1 MKGIINHDL
10 FTNGERTGKLAV
22 IPKGTEVEIIAALS
36 LSKIPCY
43 KILIPTSNKYCHVN
57 AEFADIVQGVY

>member
-10 FTNGERTGKLAV
+10 FTNGERAGKLLV

-36 LSKIPCY
+36 LFKIPCY
-43 KILIPTSNKYCHVN
+43 KIKIPKSNKYCHVN
-57 AEFADIVQGVY
+57 AEFVDIV